1 MGLDLSKPAT
11 DSFISIYLYSEVMLC
26 VWRKGKMESALFPP
40 TKICM
45 YVAIKATDYVSNF
58 RKFSV

>member
-1 MGLDLSKPAT
+1 MGLDLSKYAT
-11 DSFISIYLYSEVMLC
+11 DSFISIYLYSEVMFY
-26 VWRKGKMESALFPP
+26 VWKKEKMKSALFPP
-40 TKICM
+40 TKIYM